1 MKVVE
6 RIEERAGQMDAS
18 GAMLLVDDL
27 GTQIEAAFKKSLYGR
42 LVIQWDFRKYA
53 YVSTCRYTTSWSSH
67 STRAQGLQPQKS
79 GLAS

>member
-1 MKVVE
+1 
-6 RIEERAGQMDAS
+6 MDAS

-53 YVSTCRYTTSWSSH
+53 VRLNLQVYDVVVITFHKGTGSPTTKVWFSFI
-67 STRAQGLQPQKS
+67 A
-79 GLAS
+79 